1 MLNASYWISELADL
15 TGVSTRTI
23 RYYIEEGLLPSPEI
37 QGKYAV
43 FGEEYV
49 YRLKLIKFLKDAY
62 LPLREIKLLLDQ
74 WDIGQIR
81 DKLVEFEQD
90 PAEAARNLGVVAP
103 STLPSSDIIVKESAS
118 EYLSQVMNRKERIN
132 RNRPQRSPARNQNA
146 ENQFALLQAEYMKME
161 TPPEQDSWQRFRLGE
176 GIELWV
182 RQPVSPDLQRKLDSI
197 MEQAR
202 NLFVQREEIDNG
214 TNEDPDQE

>member
-1 MLNASYWISELADL
+1 MLHASYWISELADM

-43 FGEEYV
+43 FDEEYV

-74 WDIGQIR
+74 WDIGKIR
-81 DKLVEFEQD
+81 DKLAEFEQD
-90 PAEAARNLGVVAP
+90 PAEAARNLGIVAP
-103 STLPSSDIIVKESAS
+103 STLPSSEIKESAS
-118 EYLSQVMNRKERIN
+118 EYLSQVMDRTQRSI
-132 RNRPQRSPARNQNA
+132 RSRQQRSPSRNQNV
-146 ENQFALLQAEYMKME
+146 ENQFARLQVEYLKME

-202 NLFVQREEIDNG
+202 SLFVQREDIENG
-214 TNEDPDQE
+214 TDENPDQE